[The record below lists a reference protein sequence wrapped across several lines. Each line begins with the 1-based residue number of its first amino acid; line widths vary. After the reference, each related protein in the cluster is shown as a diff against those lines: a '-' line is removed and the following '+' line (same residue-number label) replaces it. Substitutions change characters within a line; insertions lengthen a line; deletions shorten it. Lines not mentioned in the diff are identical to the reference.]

1 MKYCIFST
9 IGYAWR
15 DKVDEIKFALSNLN
29 QAIEYAKEHSDKR
42 VIVEIST
49 LDVGQRS
56 PGKIKLR
63 SIHKEIPNIHYS
75 FTKLNE
81 LITYVRYLWEEDGNQ
96 EDRHY
101 MFDQPVI
108 SWAMVMILRYYKVTD
123 ILIAEPLTFR
133 MEDVYK
139 GIKSEGIAVRV
150 RPAESKHFYA
160 IDTDD
165 NAMNHF
171 WLLPQAIKT
180 YEKYIDV
187 IDFSHEFG
195 NGREEALCKLF
206 INDKNYDNLLKYY
219 LNNCED
225 DNNLPATMLDDKF
238 FIRRLNCG
246 QTCLISPNN
255 CHYCSTFVTL
265 HNALKTA
272 NSKEES

>member
-1 MKYCIFST
+1 MMKYCISSS

-15 DKVDEIKFALSNLN
+15 DKVDEVKFALSNLN
-29 QAIEYAKEHSDKR
+29 QAIEYATEHKDKR
-42 VIVEIST
+42 IIVEVNT
-49 LDVGQRS
+49 LSRAPNVT
-56 PGKIKLR
+56 KMY
-63 SIHKEIPNIHYS
+63 SIHTELPNIHYS
-75 FTKLNE
+75 FDKLNE
-81 LITYVRYLWEEDGNQ
+81 LISYVRNIDNQ
-96 EDRHY
+96 EDRHW
-101 MFDQPVI
+101 MFNQPVI
-108 SWAMVMILRYYKVTD
+108 SWAMIMILRYYKVTD

-150 RPAESKHFYA
+150 VPSNSKHLYA
-160 IDTDD
+160 VDTND
-165 NAMNHF
+165 NSMNHF
-171 WLLPQAIKT
+171 WVLPQYINV

-187 IDFSHEFG
+187 IDLSYELSDA
-195 NGREEALCKLF
+195 REEVLCKLF

-225 DNNLPATMLDDKF
+225 DNELPARMLDDKF

-265 HNALKTA
+265 HKALKVA